1 MGFITG
7 SWENVHLYC
16 GAHQD
21 ELVEMQLKEGPH
33 SLFYACP
40 KYYPDN
46 RKEGEHACYNRL
58 NLVDCEKMLST
69 IADMIIE
76 ADSKGEIV
84 DLTNYSWTKKG
95 ITYKILHYSPSRLD
109 VSVFNKP
116 SMQGTK
122 LPS

>member
-1 MGFITG
+1 MFITG
-7 SWENVHLYC
+7 LWENVHLFC
-16 GAHQD
+16 GAHD
-21 ELVEMQLKEGPH
+21 GELVEMELKEGPH

-40 KYYPDN
+40 RYYPQN

-58 NLVDCEKMLST
+58 NLVDCEKMLSDL
-69 IADMIIE
+69 ADIIIK
-76 ADSKGEIV
+76 ADERGERFNP
-84 DLTNYSWTKKG
+84 TNYSWAKKG
-95 ITYKILHYSPSRLD
+95 ITYKILQYDGSRID